1 MQPVI
6 VETQEQLAAA
16 LERLSDSDYVAL
28 DTEFMRESTYYA
40 RLCLVQ
46 AAVPGHCMLID
57 PLALEELRP
66 LMERLA
72 DRQRLKVLHSARQ
85 DLEVLSQPHL
95 QTAPVVPGPL
105 FDTQI
110 AAALLGYP
118 AQIGY
123 GNLVEQRLGHSLAKG
138 HTRTDWTR
146 RPLSAEQ
153 LEYAADDAKYLVPLY
168 EDLRA
173 ALEAAG
179 RLVWLFE
186 ETAELEDPR
195 LYRTE
200 PDEAWKRLKGLDRL
214 QPEQRSVAKALAR
227 WRETLAME
235 RDKPRGWILSDESL
249 RDMAERLPCS
259 LQALE
264 QTRGLAPATLRKRG
278 KELLDVI
285 AAARARASEEPESVV
300 FQRPDPRQVSLV
312 TKLMSFVRTRAEELK
327 ISPELLATRRTV
339 EQLVFSGRTDALLK
353 GWRREVIGE
362 RLVALASG

>member
-1 MQPVI
+1 MPPII
-6 VETQEQLAAA
+6 VETSEQLAAT
-16 LERLSDSDYVAL
+16 LERLSDTDYVAL

-46 AAVPGHCMLID
+46 AAIRDHCFLID
-57 PLALEELRP
+57 PLALEDVRP
-66 LMERLA
+66 LMDFLA

-85 DLEVLSQPHL
+85 DLEVLSQAHL
-95 QTAPVVPGPL
+95 QTAPTVPGPI

-138 HTRTDWTR
+138 HTRTDWSR

-153 LEYAADDAKYLVPLY
+153 LEYAADDASYLVPLY

-173 ALEAAG
+173 ALDAAG
-179 RLVWLFE
+179 RMEWLLE

-200 PDEAWKRLKGLDRL
+200 PDGAWKRLKGLDRL
-214 QPEQRSVAKALAR
+214 QPEQRAVAKALAR
-227 WRETLAME
+227 WRETLAMQ

-249 RDMAERLPCS
+249 RDMAERLPDS

-264 QTRGLAPATLRKRG
+264 RTRGLAPATLRKRG
-278 KELLDVI
+278 EELLDVI
-285 AAARARASEEPESVV
+285 AQARTRASEEPESAA
-300 FQRPDPRQVSLV
+300 FQRPDPRQLNLV

-327 ISPELLATRRTV
+327 ISPELLATRRAV

-362 RLVALASG
+362 KLVAMAGG